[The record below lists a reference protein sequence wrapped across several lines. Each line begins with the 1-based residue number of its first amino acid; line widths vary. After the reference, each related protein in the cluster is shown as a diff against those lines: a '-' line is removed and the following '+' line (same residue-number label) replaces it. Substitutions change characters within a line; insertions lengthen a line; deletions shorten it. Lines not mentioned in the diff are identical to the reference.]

1 MENKV
6 YDVVI
11 IGAGPA
17 GLTAALY
24 AGRSNLSV
32 LVIEKPN
39 TGSLLMAH
47 KIENYPGILGSPT
60 GKDIYTLMK
69 EQTLKYNVEF
79 VSASFSAFDLFGE
92 YKVVKTDVENFSGK
106 TVIIASGWAKSG
118 SKKLPGEEKYL
129 GKGVSYCATCDGA
142 FTKNM
147 TVSLFGKAKEIAEE
161 ALFLTKYSKEILM
174 FMTDSCDDNCDKA
187 LMEALKAN
195 EKIKMYYSTE
205 LIEIKGDE
213 FVEEV
218 VVKVNGTDTTYPT
231 QFAFLY
237 LGTRSLKELYGEVA
251 TLDEQGYIVT
261 NESMHTS
268 IEGIYAAGDVRS
280 KNIRQVT
287 TATADGTI
295 AALESIKYVLKKQNL
310 KAQYS

>member
-1 MENKV
+1 MENKA

-11 IGAGPA
+11 NGAGPA

-79 VSASFSAFDLFGE
+79 VSATFSAFDLFGE

-147 TVSLFGKAKEIAEE
+147 TVSLFGKAKKIAEE

-187 LMEALKAN
+187 LMETLKAN

>member
-1 MENKV
+1 MENKI

-79 VSASFSAFDLFGE
+79 VSATFLAFDLFGE
-92 YKVVKTDVENFSGK
+92 HKIVKTDIENFLGK
-106 TVIIASGWAKSG
+106 TVIIASGWAKNG

-142 FTKNM
+142 FTRNM
-147 TVSLFGKAKEIAEE
+147 TVSLFGKGKEIAEE
-161 ALFLTKYSKEILM
+161 ALFLTKYSKEIHM
-174 FMTDSCDDNCDKA
+174 FITDNCDDSCDKA
-187 LMEALKAN
+187 LMETLKAN
-195 EKIKMYYSTE
+195 EKVKMYYSSE
-205 LIEIKGDE
+205 LVEIKGDE

-218 VVKVNGTDTTYPT
+218 IVKINGTHETYPT

-237 LGTRSLKELYGEVA
+237 LGTKSLKELYGEVA
-251 TLDEQGYIVT
+251 SLDEQGYIIT
-261 NESMHTS
+261 NEAMHTS

-280 KNIRQVT
+280 KHIRQVT
-287 TATADGTI
+287 TATSDGTI
-295 AALESIKYVLKKQNL
+295 AALEAIKHVLKKHNL

>member
-79 VSASFSAFDLFGE
+79 VSATFSAFDLFGE

-187 LMEALKAN
+187 LMETLKAN

-205 LIEIKGDE
+205 LIEVKGDE

-231 QFAFLY
+231 QFTFLY

>member
-79 VSASFSAFDLFGE
+79 ASASFSAFDLFGE

-147 TVSLFGKAKEIAEE
+147 TVSLFGKVKEIAEE

>member
-218 VVKVNGTDTTYPT
+218 VVKVNGTDTIYPT

>member
-79 VSASFSAFDLFGE
+79 ASASFSAFDLFGE

>member
-24 AGRSNLSV
+24 AGRSNPSV

-79 VSASFSAFDLFGE
+79 VSATFSAFDLFGE

-147 TVSLFGKAKEIAEE
+147 TVSLFGKAKKIAEE

-187 LMEALKAN
+187 LMETLKAN